1 MMGGVMTEG
10 LIGNYCYGY
19 RKGFTAEIDAQVKRT
34 ASVYGQAKSEWFR
47 REALKAGA
55 EIWYGSLVE
64 GAVMDGS
71 KLVGVIVVMFDGTRG
86 VVRCKRAID
95 ATGNADL
102 AALAVGS
109 TTVAGDDYGGFLG
122 QATFSGAAGDSVSA
136 YVVIFDGASVDSSK
150 NMYISE
156 VVTATAPSSGVPGML
171 TFGEGG
177 DMVGMAS
184 AGAWTASAVPE
195 PTSGLLLLLGVAGIA
210 LKRKRA

>member
-1 MMGGVMTEG
+1 MKKIILTFVAVVTAIVANAASMNWGADYTYNSTGTAGVDRGTTDAWIAYVFDAATTSYSSAQD
-10 LIGNYCYGY
+10 LFAAN
-19 RKGFTAEIDAQVKRT
+19 KG
-34 ASVYGQAKSEWFR
+34 
-47 REALKAGA
+47 
-55 EIWYGSLVE
+55 
-64 GAVMDGS
+64 
-71 KLVGVIVVMFDGTRG
+71 
-86 VVRCKRAID
+86 
-95 ATGNADL
+95 ADL